1 MKTFDVTAG
10 MPAPAPGFAVRS
22 WFIDGVS
29 PQAPRPFVQ
38 GLPASPQ
45 EFLAQLPPSGFSC
58 WVRGTAGLVGIGRAL
73 RLRATGPDRFD
84 ALSAAW
90 QEIAAAAEVDNEVGL
105 PGSGLIG
112 FAALAFSAHSATAS
126 VIDIPRFVMG
136 RRDGRVW
143 LTAVTTPGDPEDA
156 GGLTLSH
163 TPLAPPRAPRT
174 SPGHVTPEDYVD
186 IVARAVERLRAEAGT
201 GAGAGAGTGT
211 AHEAGAGAEAE
222 AGPGKAHEA
231 GAAPGTAVRPA
242 EGEPLGKV
250 VLARDVLVETDEE
263 IDVRAVLGRLNSAYP
278 TCWTFD
284 VAGLVGATPELL
296 IGVTDGQV
304 TSRVLAGTYQVQGDP
319 AAEIAAARA
328 QLGSAK
334 DSSEHSFAIDSLAAS
349 LSTVSEDLHVDAEPH
364 LLQLAT
370 VIHLASDAHG
380 TLRRGEH
387 GCPTALE
394 VARAV
399 HPTAAVGGFPKDRAL
414 EVIEEFERADRGR
427 FAGPVGWIDERGNGQ
442 FGIALRCG
450 QLEAPNRIRLF
461 AGAGIMPDSDP
472 ASELA
477 ETEAKLAPM
486 KRALGVAG

>member
-73 RLRATGPDRFD
+73 RLRAAGPDRFD

-156 GGLTLSH
+156 GGLALSH

-174 SPGHVTPEDYVD
+174 RPGYVTPEDYVE

-201 GAGAGAGTGT
+201 GAGAEAGADGAPGTP
-211 AHEAGAGAEAE
+211 AGAGASTGGGTSAG
-222 AGPGKAHEA
+222 AGP
-231 GAAPGTAVRPA
+231 AA
-242 EGEPLGKV
+242 GEPLGKV
-250 VLARDVLVETDEE
+250 VLARDEVVETDEE

-296 IGVTDGQV
+296 IGVTDGQL

-319 AAEIAAARA
+319 AEEIAAARA

-334 DSSEHSFAIDSLAAS
+334 DSSEHAFAIDSLAAS

-380 TLRRGEH
+380 TLRRGDH

-399 HPTAAVGGFPKDRAL
+399 HPTAAVGGFPKDRAI
-414 EVIEEFERADRGR
+414 EVIEELEDADRGR

-486 KRALGVAG
+486 KRALGVER

>member
-73 RLRATGPDRFD
+73 RLRAAGPDRFD

-156 GGLTLSH
+156 GGLALSH

-174 SPGHVTPEDYVD
+174 RPGHVTPEDYVE

-201 GAGAGAGTGT
+201 GAGA
-211 AHEAGAGAEAE
+211 
-222 AGPGKAHEA
+222 EA
-231 GAAPGTAVRPA
+231 GAAGAPGTPA
-242 EGEPLGKV
+242 GAGTSTGGGTSAGTGPAAGEPLGKV
-250 VLARDVLVETDEE
+250 VLARDEVVETDEE

-319 AAEIAAARA
+319 AEEIAAARA

-334 DSSEHSFAIDSLAAS
+334 DSSEHAFAIDSLAAS

-380 TLRRGEH
+380 TLRRGDH

-414 EVIEEFERADRGR
+414 KVIEELEGADRGR

-486 KRALGVAG
+486 KRALGVER

>member
-73 RLRATGPDRFD
+73 RLRAAGPDRFD

-156 GGLTLSH
+156 GGLALSH

-174 SPGHVTPEDYVD
+174 RPGHVTPEDYVE

-201 GAGAGAGTGT
+201 GAGAEAGADGAPGTP
-211 AHEAGAGAEAE
+211 AGAGASTGGGTSAG
-222 AGPGKAHEA
+222 AGP
-231 GAAPGTAVRPA
+231 AA
-242 EGEPLGKV
+242 GEPLGKV
-250 VLARDVLVETDEE
+250 VLARDEVVETDEE

-319 AAEIAAARA
+319 AEEIAAARA

-334 DSSEHSFAIDSLAAS
+334 DSSEHAFAIDSLAAS

-380 TLRRGEH
+380 TLRRGDH

-399 HPTAAVGGFPKDRAL
+399 HPTAAVGGFPKDRAI
-414 EVIEEFERADRGR
+414 EVIEELEDADRGR

-486 KRALGVAG
+486 KRALGVER

>member
-38 GLPASPQ
+38 GLPTSPQ

-73 RLRATGPDRFD
+73 RLRAAGPDRFD

-156 GGLTLSH
+156 GGLALSH

-174 SPGHVTPEDYVD
+174 RPGHVTPEDYVE

-201 GAGAGAGTGT
+201 GAGAEAGADGAPGTP
-211 AHEAGAGAEAE
+211 AGAGASTGGGTSAG
-222 AGPGKAHEA
+222 AGP
-231 GAAPGTAVRPA
+231 AA
-242 EGEPLGKV
+242 GEPLGKV
-250 VLARDVLVETDEE
+250 VLARDEVVETDEE

-319 AAEIAAARA
+319 AEEIAAARA

-334 DSSEHSFAIDSLAAS
+334 DSSEHAFAIDSLAAS

-380 TLRRGEH
+380 TLRRGDH

-414 EVIEEFERADRGR
+414 EVIEELEDADRGR
-427 FAGPVGWIDERGNGQ
+427 FTGPVGWIDERGNGQ

-486 KRALGVAG
+486 KRALGVER

>member
-73 RLRATGPDRFD
+73 RLRAAGPDRFD

-156 GGLTLSH
+156 GGLALSH

-174 SPGHVTPEDYVD
+174 RPGHVTPEDYVE

-201 GAGAGAGTGT
+201 GAGAEAGADGAPGTP
-211 AHEAGAGAEAE
+211 AGAGASTGGGTSAG
-222 AGPGKAHEA
+222 AGP
-231 GAAPGTAVRPA
+231 AA
-242 EGEPLGKV
+242 GEPLGKV
-250 VLARDVLVETDEE
+250 VLARDEVVETDEE

-319 AAEIAAARA
+319 AEEIAAARA

-334 DSSEHSFAIDSLAAS
+334 DSSEHAFAIDSLAAS

-380 TLRRGEH
+380 TLRRGDH

-399 HPTAAVGGFPKDRAL
+399 HPTAAVGGFPKDRAI
-414 EVIEEFERADRGR
+414 EVIEELEDADRGR

-486 KRALGVAG
+486 KRALGVEG

>member
-73 RLRATGPDRFD
+73 RLRAAGPDRFD

-156 GGLTLSH
+156 GGLALSH

-174 SPGHVTPEDYVD
+174 RPGYVTPEDYVE

-201 GAGAGAGTGT
+201 GAGAEAGADGAPGTP
-211 AHEAGAGAEAE
+211 AGAGASTGGGTSAG
-222 AGPGKAHEA
+222 AGP
-231 GAAPGTAVRPA
+231 AA
-242 EGEPLGKV
+242 GEPLGKV
-250 VLARDVLVETDEE
+250 VLARDEVVETDEE

-319 AAEIAAARA
+319 AEEIAAARA

-334 DSSEHSFAIDSLAAS
+334 DSSEHAFAIDSLAAS

-380 TLRRGEH
+380 TLRRGDH

-414 EVIEEFERADRGR
+414 EVIEELEDADRGR

-486 KRALGVAG
+486 KRALGVER

>member
-1 MKTFDVTAG
+1 

-73 RLRATGPDRFD
+73 RLRAAGPDRFD

-156 GGLTLSH
+156 GGLALSH

-174 SPGHVTPEDYVD
+174 RPGYVTPEDYVE

-201 GAGAGAGTGT
+201 GAGAEAGADGAPGTP
-211 AHEAGAGAEAE
+211 AGAGASTGGGTSAG
-222 AGPGKAHEA
+222 AGP
-231 GAAPGTAVRPA
+231 AA
-242 EGEPLGKV
+242 GEPLGKV
-250 VLARDVLVETDEE
+250 VLARDEVVETDEE

-319 AAEIAAARA
+319 AEEIAAARA

-334 DSSEHSFAIDSLAAS
+334 DSSEHAFAIDSLAAS

-380 TLRRGEH
+380 TLRRGDH

-414 EVIEEFERADRGR
+414 EVIEELEDADRGR

-486 KRALGVAG
+486 KRALGVER

>member
-73 RLRATGPDRFD
+73 RMRAAGPDRFD

-156 GGLTLSH
+156 GGLALSH

-174 SPGHVTPEDYVD
+174 RPGHVTPEDYVE

-201 GAGAGAGTGT
+201 GAGAEAGAAGAPGTP
-211 AHEAGAGAEAE
+211 AGAGASTGGGTSAG
-222 AGPGKAHEA
+222 AGP
-231 GAAPGTAVRPA
+231 AA
-242 EGEPLGKV
+242 GEPLGKV
-250 VLARDVLVETDEE
+250 VLARDEVVETDEE

-319 AAEIAAARA
+319 AEEIAAARA

-334 DSSEHSFAIDSLAAS
+334 DSSEHAFAIDSLAAS

-380 TLRRGEH
+380 TLRRGDH

-399 HPTAAVGGFPKDRAL
+399 HPTAAVGGFPKDRAI
-414 EVIEEFERADRGR
+414 EVIEELEDADRGR

-486 KRALGVAG
+486 KRALGVER